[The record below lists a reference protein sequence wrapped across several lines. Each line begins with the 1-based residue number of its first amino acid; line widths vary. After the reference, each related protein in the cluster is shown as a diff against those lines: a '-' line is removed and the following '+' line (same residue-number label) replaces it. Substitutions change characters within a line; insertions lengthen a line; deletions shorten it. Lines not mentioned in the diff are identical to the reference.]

1 MYTMELS
8 GVHIGRKVNLT
19 YVFGRSPA
27 AYKKSGYLG
36 EIRHM
41 GRGELWLI
49 LVNDKDSVPRS
60 RQIGGAFRVPYN
72 GEVEFLD

>member
-8 GVHIGRKVNLT
+8 GVHIGRKVSLT
-19 YVFGRSPA
+19 YVFGRSA
-27 AYKKSGYLG
+27 APFKKSGYLG

-41 GRGELWLI
+41 GKGELWII
-49 LVNDKDSVPRS
+49 LVDSPESVPRS